1 MSTPHSSLPSALQ
14 GLFSRSPLPPLR
26 PSKPYDSAL
35 TPVITGLS
43 SQYPASVI
51 SGLHLLNDD
60 IDNAHTVAQAHEGDQ
75 SCDTWHAFLHRREGD
90 YWNSGWWIARL
101 SHPLLLKFA
110 NAESM
115 SKAKADA
122 KSFVSACERIG
133 MGRSEGEILEKRQY
147 DQLRELCDWDI
158 EHAK

>member
-1 MSTPHSSLPSALQ
+1 MSSPHSSLPGAVQAL
-14 GLFSRSPLPPLR
+14 FTRSPPPSLR
-26 PSKPYDSAL
+26 PSKAYDPAL
-35 TPVITGLS
+35 TPVISSLS
-43 SQYPASVI
+43 DQYPPSVI

-60 IDNAHTVAQAHEGDQ
+60 IENAHVIAQAHEGDT

-110 NAESM
+110 NADSLSM
-115 SKAKADA
+115 AKADA
-122 KSFVSACERIG
+122 KSFVSACERVG
-133 MGRSEGEILEKRQY
+133 TGRSKDDLLEKRQY

-158 EHAK
+158 QHGK